1 MTFCL
6 SDFGNKRDTD
16 LRMYTFIVRRLML
29 TFFILISLS
38 IIVFVSM
45 HAIPGSFVD
54 IMLGIDATPEKA
66 AALKKAMGLDKPIY
80 VQYLRWLANLM
91 QGNLGESL
99 RTGRSVLGEI
109 LHRLPVTLEL
119 TVFSMLIS
127 LLIALPTGI
136 ACAVKQ
142 NSWFDHILR
151 PVSIVG
157 LSVPSFW
164 WGILFI
170 ILISYYIPW
179 FYSGGY
185 ISIFKDFWSN
195 FKAIFPPA
203 LALGIAMAA
212 VVTRF
217 ARSSLIEVMQ
227 EDYITTARAKGLTEF
242 FVVGKH
248 GLRNSLINVLT
259 IVGLQAAE
267 LLGGAVLV
275 ETVFS
280 LPGVGR
286 LALDAVLQRDY
297 PMVQGAILM
306 ISFLFVMVNLMVDLL
321 YGLLDPRIRLS

>member
-1 MTFCL
+1 
-6 SDFGNKRDTD
+6 
-16 LRMYTFIVRRLML
+16 MYTYIARRLIL
-29 TFFILISLS
+29 TLFILFSLS
-38 IIVFVSM
+38 IVLFISI
-45 HAIPGSFVD
+45 HAIPGD
-54 IMLGIDATPEKA
+54 IVEVMLGIEATPESV
-66 AALKKAMGLDKPIY
+66 AALKKAMGLDKPVY
-80 VQYLRWLANLM
+80 VQYLKWLSNVV

-99 RTGRSVLGEI
+99 RTGRPILSEVLY
-109 LHRLPVTLEL
+109 RLPLTLQL
-119 TVFSMLIS
+119 SLYSMLIS
-127 LLIALPTGI
+127 LFIAIPMGI
-136 ACAVKQ
+136 ASAVKQ

-151 PVSIVG
+151 PISIVG
-157 LSVPSFW
+157 LSVPTFW

-170 ILISYYIPW
+170 ILISYYMPS

-185 ISIFKDFWSN
+185 VSIFEDFWGN

-217 ARSSLIEVMQ
+217 TRSSLIEVLQ
-227 EDYITTARAKGLTEF
+227 EDYIITARAKGLAER

-259 IVGLQAAE
+259 IVGLQAAQ
-267 LLGGAVLV
+267 LLGGAVLI

-297 PMVQGAILM
+297 PMVQGAILV
-306 ISFLFVMVNLMVDLL
+306 ISFLFVMVNLVVDLL

>member
-1 MTFCL
+1 
-6 SDFGNKRDTD
+6 
-16 LRMYTFIVRRLML
+16 MYTYIARRLIL
-29 TFFILISLS
+29 TAFILFSLS

-45 HAIPGSFVD
+45 HAIPGSFAD
-54 IMLGIDATPEKA
+54 IMLGIEATPDSV
-66 AALKKAMGLDKPIY
+66 AALKKSLGLDKPIY
-80 VQYLRWLANLM
+80 LQYLKWLSQVV

-99 RTGRSVLGEI
+99 RLGRPVLGEI
-109 LHRLPVTLEL
+109 IYRLPVTIQL
-119 TVFSMLIS
+119 TLYSMIIS
-127 LLIALPTGI
+127 IFIAIPVGI
-136 ACAVKQ
+136 ASAVKQ

-151 PVSIVG
+151 PISIVG
-157 LSVPSFW
+157 LSVPTFW

-170 ILISYYIPW
+170 ILISYYIPS

-185 ISIFKDFWSN
+185 VSIFKDFWGN

-203 LALGIAMAA
+203 LSMGIAMAA

-217 ARSSLIEVMQ
+217 TRSSLIEVLQ
-227 EDYITTARAKGLTEF
+227 EDYIVTARAKGLTEL

-259 IVGLQAAE
+259 IVGLQTAS
-267 LLGGAVLV
+267 LLGGAVLI
-275 ETVFS
+275 EAVFS

-297 PMVQGAILM
+297 PMVQGSILM
-306 ISFLFVMVNLMVDLL
+306 ISFLFVMVNLVVDLL